1 MDVKAVTWE
10 KYDEKRGIPYNPQK
24 SGVVEAD
31 KRAEKFFKTEAEHAK
46 IQAEYD
52 KMAKEYEAMKTERW
66 AALAKNRGKV
76 SGVVEADR
84 RAEKFFE
91 QQAKQV
97 KKAKIF
103 NWKKAGKWGLIGLG
117 ITTVVGLI
125 ANGIKKNNDNQETV
139 LSNRELNSQ
148 EANQELIS
156 DTVSTANQKETEEA
170 TPSTSVVSE
179 NSTVSVE
186 STESDSIIDADNNI
200 TVEAGDGLWH
210 IARRYLE
217 DKYKNEPEEF
227 ENLST
232 DEQEKL
238 VWKEVK
244 RIAELNNFELVTT
257 VLNGKEVIVTA
268 PMIHPGDKV
277 KVV

>member
-1 MDVKAVTWE
+1 MDVKAVTWK
-10 KYDEKRGIPYNPQK
+10 KYYKERGLTYNPQK

-31 KRAEKFFKTEAEHAK
+31 RRAEKFFKAEAEHAK

-52 KMAKEYEAMKTERW
+52 EMAKEYKAMKTERW

-91 QQAKQV
+91 QQANQV

-125 ANGIKKNNDNQETV
+125 ANGIKKNNDNMKTA
-139 LSNRELNSQ
+139 LSEQKSSPQ
-148 EANQELIS
+148 EANQKLKS
-156 DTVSTANQKETEEA
+156 GTVSTDMNEETVES

-238 VWKEVK
+238 IWQEVK
-244 RIAELNNFELVTT
+244 SIAKLNNFELVTT
-257 VLNGKEVIVTA
+257 VLNGKEVIITA